1 MLTINNIDGIVG
13 LSANGNRINGFRLD
27 NNNLISG
34 NHYVFVMKQNYNSRK
49 IEVWLNR
56 NRNELG
62 KYQMFVMGW
71 KSGTIIEVTPNQLK
85 DAVEGAVCV
94 RDCLQLLDKC

>member
-1 MLTINNIDGIVG
+1 MLTITNIECIVG

-34 NHYVFVMKQNYNSRK
+34 NHYVFVMKENYNGRK

-56 NRNELG
+56 LKNEHG
-62 KYQMFVMGW
+62 KYRMFVMGW
-71 KSGTIIEVTPNQLK
+71 KNSTIIEVTPNQLK

-94 RDCLQLLDKC
+94 RNCLQLLNKC

>member
-1 MLTINNIDGIVG
+1 MLTITNIHCIVG
-13 LSANGNRINGFRLD
+13 LTAKGNRINGFRLD

-34 NHYVFVMKQNYNSRK
+34 NHYVFVMKQTYNGRNV
-49 IEVWLNR
+49 EVWLNR
-56 NRNELG
+56 HKNEHD

-71 KSGTIIEVTPNQLK
+71 KAGTTIEVTQNALK

-94 RDCLQLLDKC
+94 RECLQLLDKC

>member
-1 MLTINNIDGIVG
+1 MLTINNIDHLVG

-34 NHYVFVMKQNYNSRK
+34 NHYVFVMKQNYNGRK

-56 NRNELG
+56 HKNEHG

-71 KSGTIIEVTPNQLK
+71 KLSTIITITPTELK